1 MNKIKEIFGKSREA
15 VMYLIFGILTTL
27 VDYIAAMC
35 CFGLLELGEL
45 TSNNIAWVVSVLFA
59 FITNKLFVFD
69 SKSFEWRVLMKEL
82 VSFVSARV
90 ITLLMADFIIWSA
103 AMLGIGFL
111 FAKIVSSVVVVVVNY
126 IFSKLI
132 IFKKINQEEV

>member
-1 MNKIKEIFGKSREA
+1 M
-15 VMYLIFGILTTL
+15 
-27 VDYIAAMC
+27 
-35 CFGLLELGEL
+35 
-45 TSNNIAWVVSVLFA
+45 LFA

>member
-1 MNKIKEIFGKSREA
+1 M
-15 VMYLIFGILTTL
+15 
-27 VDYIAAMC
+27 
-35 CFGLLELGEL
+35 LL
-45 TSNNIAWVVSVLFA
+45 
-59 FITNKLFVFD
+59 
-69 SKSFEWRVLMKEL
+69 KEL

>member
-1 MNKIKEIFGKSREA
+1 M
-15 VMYLIFGILTTL
+15 
-27 VDYIAAMC
+27 
-35 CFGLLELGEL
+35 LL
-45 TSNNIAWVVSVLFA
+45 
-59 FITNKLFVFD
+59 
-69 SKSFEWRVLMKEL
+69 KEL

-111 FAKIVSSVVVVVVNY
+111 LAKIISSVVVVVVNY

>member
-1 MNKIKEIFGKSREA
+1 MKE
-15 VMYLIFGILTTL
+15 
-27 VDYIAAMC
+27 
-35 CFGLLELGEL
+35 
-45 TSNNIAWVVSVLFA
+45 A
-59 FITNKLFVFD
+59 FITNKVLVFD
-69 SKSFEWRVLMKEL
+69 SKSFEWRVLLKEL

>member
-1 MNKIKEIFGKSREA
+1 MNKIKEIFGKSRETI
-15 VMYLIFGILTTL
+15 MYLIFGILTTL

-35 CFGLLELGEL
+35 CFGLLDLGEL

-69 SKSFEWRVLMKEL
+69 SKSFEWRLLKEL

>member
-1 MNKIKEIFGKSREA
+1 M
-15 VMYLIFGILTTL
+15 
-27 VDYIAAMC
+27 
-35 CFGLLELGEL
+35 
-45 TSNNIAWVVSVLFA
+45 LFA

-69 SKSFEWRVLMKEL
+69 SKSFEWRVLLKEL